1 MCKDKQ
7 CGKLCISQV
16 MTVDTKIVSMS
27 VLHFLQDL
35 GVISAASWLHQTHI
49 LEAVATA
56 ADISANNNDGLGR
69 SE

>member
-7 CGKLCISQV
+7 WLRISQF
-16 MTVDTKIVSMS
+16 MMIDTQIVCMPVL
-27 VLHFLQDL
+27 VLHRLQDL
-35 GVISAASWLHQTHI
+35 GVISAASWLGRTHI

-56 ADISANNNDGLGR
+56 ADILADNNDGLDR